1 MADRLTEAAVN
12 IFDRHAEEYQTKY
25 MDLAKYH
32 DGLDLFCSL
41 VPTAPHLLDIACGPG
56 NITRY
61 VLDQH
66 PRAKMLGIDLAP
78 KMLYLARVNNPT
90 ATFQLLDCRSIGE
103 LPEKYDG
110 IICGFCL
117 PYLSKEESV
126 QLISDA
132 AELLNAGGVFYLS
145 TMEGDDTQS
154 GWVGP
159 SSGGK
164 EKLYMHYHQEDY
176 LTVALLDNG
185 FIIRRI
191 DHIPIAEVK
200 GAAVTDLVILAQKA
214 N

>member
-1 MADRLTEAAVN
+1 MNKTQAAIS

-176 LTVALLDNG
+176 LVKALLDNG
-185 FIIRRI
+185 FFIHLTQRI
-191 DHIPIAEVK
+191 SSPVPGKDPVI
-200 GAAVTDLVILAQKA
+200 DLVIVAKKR
-214 N
+214 

>member
-1 MADRLTEAAVN
+1 MDKTEAAIS
-12 IFDRHAEEYQTKY
+12 IFNRHAEEYQTKY

-32 DGLDLFCSL
+32 ESLDLFCSL
-41 VPTAPHLLDIACGPG
+41 IPTAPHLLDIACGPG
-56 NITRY
+56 NITRH

-66 PRAKMLGIDLAP
+66 PTAKMLGIDLAP
-78 KMLYLARVNNPT
+78 KMLDLARVNNPT
-90 ATFQLLDCRSIGE
+90 ATFKLLDCRRISE
-103 LPEKYDG
+103 LPEKYDA

-132 AELLNAGGVFYLS
+132 AELLNADGVFYLS
-145 TMEGDDTQS
+145 TMEGEDTLS

-159 SSGGK
+159 SSGGE

-185 FIIRRI
+185 FTIYRI
-191 DHIPIAEVK
+191 DHVPIAEAK